1 MGSSCGRSLESGRR
15 IVLNCG
21 QYRSI
26 LRHTT
31 RPRRNNQNGSGPV
44 SLATWSTTRHDLVA
58 PRLES
63 PWLES
68 RPGTTAVTRSFE
80 VTGCKDWRVQL
91 AYRQRSKSKVEG
103 NIATLTSA
111 EGITAVALVG
121 DGARLAFE
129 NARIVAKV
137 AGDSASRFKVLV
149 WSGAA
154 SELLPFRWVVMLQIF
169 YGCLTNAPSQSKQ
182 RPAYRVRTGCS
193 EFMGGA
199 WSRLRAT
206 LLLGECPPSHQEG
219 SRSACG
225 TQPRSGRGGCS

>member
-26 LRHTT
+26 LRHTTRPRRNNQNDNHRMHPNLVRHTT

-68 RPGTTAVTRSFE
+68 RPGTKAVTRSFE
-80 VTGCKDWRVQL
+80 VTGGKDLRVQL

-169 YGCLTNAPSQSKQ
+169 LK
-182 RPAYRVRTGCS
+182 
-193 EFMGGA
+193 
-199 WSRLRAT
+199 
-206 LLLGECPPSHQEG
+206 H
-219 SRSACG
+219 
-225 TQPRSGRGGCS
+225 